1 MECPLRSFPRLME
14 ALCMGLF
21 EFESIRIRRILRG
34 IGDPRCGNDP
44 GSDYSITQLAHVT
57 EGPQKQ

>member
-1 MECPLRSFPRLME
+1 MVLVQS
-14 ALCMGLF
+14 
-21 EFESIRIRRILRG
+21 ESIRIRRILRG

-44 GSDYSITQLAHVT
+44 ESDYSITQLAHVT